1 MKLCIFYCE
10 EQQFL
15 NHYAYAQMIDVRL
28 RNLCQWGV
36 LHNWLDQS
44 IKFTL
49 VCVMS
54 NGFRLILD
62 RKDIS
67 HNQEL
72 GVFTVLGTNGNPH
85 AVRLFPSES
94 CTCPSTSQCYHILA
108 VRMSVGLIDQNG
120 KKRINLTQLRR
131 NKRTRKSG
139 RKIPRVDDYDVIPAP
154 DSMMSQNVCLHY

>member
-1 MKLCIFYCE
+1 MYHQHTSLTQIPQSHINHLRQLLC
-10 EQQFL
+10 
-15 NHYAYAQMIDVRL
+15 H
-28 RNLCQWGV
+28 
-36 LHNWLDQS
+36 HNWLEQS

-108 VRMSVGLIDQNG
+108 IRMSVGLIDPNG

-154 DSMMSQNVCLHY
+154 DSMMSQNVSLHY